1 MIAVQQLLM
10 QALARRAATHS
21 GPVRRLLDAR
31 LAELSAAQGGAAD
44 AVAAPGDAHG
54 DASGDAIPAARAT
67 DGPGPLGWLARE
79 LARAHAAPTPE
90 GLTAPPQ
97 RELQVLKRHRAT
109 WTRLSAEERLRQ
121 ALAQVPAQAGP
132 LNSHH
137 LVHRALMLM
146 QATSPEYLQRFVPY
160 VDALLALDQMQ
171 APQPPAPPV
180 RARRRAPRCSKS
192 CRRRTPS

>member
-1 MIAVQQLLM
+1 MIPVQQLLM

-79 LARAHAAPTPE
+79 LARAHAAPTSE

-97 RELQVLKRHRAT
+97 RELQVLQRHRAT

-146 QATSPEYLQRFVPY
+146 QAASPEYLQRFVPY
-160 VDALLALDQMQ
+160 VDALLALEQMQ
-171 APQPPAPPV
+171 APPAPAAPT
-180 RARRRAPRCSKS
+180 RARRAPAGASRGAARKS
-192 CRRRTPS
+192 RS